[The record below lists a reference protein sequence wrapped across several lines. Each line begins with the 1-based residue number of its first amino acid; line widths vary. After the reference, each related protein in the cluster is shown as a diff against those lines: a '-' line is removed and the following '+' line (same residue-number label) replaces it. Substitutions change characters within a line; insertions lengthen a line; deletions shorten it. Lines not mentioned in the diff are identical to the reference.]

1 MSNLD
6 RAIKLAVDAHEGQ
19 LDKAGLPYILHPL
32 RVMERVRVRVE
43 ADFVNGLVPPAALP
57 DLLAAAVL
65 HDVVEDEFGETV
77 GDIVDR
83 VTRRK
88 RDGESYTEFITRCA
102 ELPAAVIVKDAD
114 LDDNL
119 SRIASLPEHE
129 RSIEKRYKKA
139 KAYLAT
145 R

>member
-1 MSNLD
+1 
-6 RAIKLAVDAHEGQ
+6 
-19 LDKAGLPYILHPL
+19 
-32 RVMERVRVRVE
+32 MERVRVRVE
-43 ADFVNGLVPPAALP
+43 ADFVNGLIPPVALP
-57 DLLAAAVL
+57 DLLTAAIL
-65 HDVVEDEFGETV
+65 HDVVEDTPISLEKIRYEFGDTV

-88 RDGESYTEFITRCA
+88 RDGETYTEFIARCA

-119 SRIASLPEHE
+119 SRIAGLPEHE

-139 KAYLAT
+139 KAFLA
-145 R
+145 RK